1 MQKCDSCGRDMRED
15 DIVAVMESGDVLCGA
30 CHIDLVGEG
39 LEDEIAY
46 VRPLRD
52 VHPDWRHG

>member
-1 MQKCDSCGRDMRED
+1 MRED